1 MTVGTGAPSLPV
13 ADESQIRWRLEQL
26 RDRRYPG
33 GVVALAA
40 RPVWDGPSEISLASG
55 GRAAIR
61 LGTSVL
67 AIREAITLRSEY
79 DWVVVLTDL
88 GPNLPNGVLEHLLP
102 DCRVIGLDPWPAL
115 KSLFRASRQEFNLL
129 APSAGGSRTQLAYPV
144 LRALENGRAKG
155 EVLPPAPGG
164 VLTNDHLFTVLA
176 RMAFGFEGEISAH
189 QVALWS
195 TRTDAAE
202 VFTSWVSNADPDLA
216 AELLSWMAQRLGRLG
231 EVFVEILRTVGPA
244 DIVPLGLIAAL
255 LDDTTTA
262 AVAFPAPS
270 EVLVRTRTLLEVH
283 LGGRQISEQEL
294 IAWGNIATLA
304 ISEVTAENEVLRRT
318 DQLVDELAARELVG
332 RSEVLPAG
340 LPPRTQRVA
349 GALSDAGLTPSDDAR
364 ARVED
369 AWADL
374 LSHRDSHADTRSS
387 PRDVRVAA
395 GAIRLWRWLQTVT
408 ENPAGLADWVDY
420 YRRELSYVD
429 GAVNDVYIG
438 AHDSV
443 LAAFADLVVSEVRSR
458 RSAQDRAFARLL
470 ASSGAHHETGPRAPL
485 YVEDVLDRIVRPIT
499 APRSLE
505 VSSETTRT
513 PVLLIVADGMS
524 AAVAGEVVADA
535 LARHRPQWQEC
546 RLSALDA
553 VAAVAALPTLTQFSR
568 CSLLSGRLQRG
579 QAVEESREFSKWL
592 ASHGMAPAGKALF
605 HKGDLDA
612 VSRGNALASEVRT
625 AVEDTKHR
633 PVVACVLND
642 IDDALD
648 RSDPIGTTWDVSS
661 FKHLDP
667 LLNAAA
673 AVGRI
678 VLLLS
683 DHGHVPE
690 RREQPSAQRGQQ
702 VSARYRPA
710 DGVDVA
716 KLPADEVLLDGPRVL
731 CDGHRHRA
739 VLAVDEQLRYTALK
753 AGYHGGASPAEVV
766 IPISI
771 LVNGAI
777 PEHLALEPAPMTA
790 PAWWSAPPPSVPQ
803 TTTASTLAPKARP
816 KKPARQ
822 APQEGTLFDTETLRP
837 PTDADPASADAG
849 TRDMVDEL
857 LRSVLFNQQFQTFGR
872 YLKRPQVGALIR
884 DAINAGGVLPLT
896 RAAQLLGVKTTR
908 VGGAVSLVAQLLN
921 TDGVEVLTING
932 TDLILKQSL
941 MFEQFGVTAHGGK
954 T

>member
-1 MTVGTGAPSLPV
+1 MALVG
-13 ADESQIRWRLEQL
+13 
-26 RDRRYPG
+26 
-33 GVVALAA
+33 
-40 RPVWDGPSEISLASG
+40 G

-88 GPNLPNGVLEHLLP
+88 GSNLPIGVLEHLLP
-102 DCRVIGLDPWPAL
+102 DCRVIGLDPWPTL
-115 KSLFRASRQEFNLL
+115 RSLFRASRQEFNLL
-129 APSAGGSRTQLAYPV
+129 APTGGGSRTQLAYSV
-144 LRALENGRAKG
+144 LRALKAGRAQGKT
-155 EVLPPAPGG
+155 LPPAPGG

-176 RMAFGFEGEISAH
+176 RAAFGFDGEIGAH
-189 QVALWS
+189 QIALWS
-195 TRTDAAE
+195 MRTDAADT
-202 VFTSWVSNADPDLA
+202 FASWTDGADPDLTTQ
-216 AELLSWMAQRLGRLG
+216 LLSWVAQKLGRLG
-231 EVFVEILRTVGPA
+231 AAFVEILRTAGPA
-244 DIVPLGLIAAL
+244 DIVPLGLVAAL
-255 LDDTTTA
+255 VDDSAAA

-270 EVLVRTRTLLEVH
+270 DVLVRTRTLLEVR

-304 ISEVTAENEVLRRT
+304 ISEATAENEVLRRT
-318 DQLVDELAARELVG
+318 EQLVDELAARTLVG

-340 LPPRTQRVA
+340 LPPRIQRLAV
-349 GALSDAGLTPSDDAR
+349 ALSDAGLTPSDAAR
-364 ARVED
+364 SRVED

-374 LSHRDSHADTRSS
+374 LSHRDSHVDTRSS

-395 GAIRLWRWLQTVT
+395 GAIRLWRWLQAGTS
-408 ENPAGLADWVDY
+408 NPTGLAEWVDY

-429 GAVNDVYIG
+429 AAVNDAYIG
-438 AHDSV
+438 AHDSA
-443 LAAFADLVVSEVRSR
+443 LAMFADLIVSAVRTR
-458 RSAQDRAFARLL
+458 RSEQDRTFARLL
-470 ASSGAHHETGPRAPL
+470 ASSGTHRETGPHAPL
-485 YVEDVLDRIVRPIT
+485 YVEDVLDRIVQPIT

-505 VSSETTRT
+505 LSNEVTRA
-513 PVLLIVADGMS
+513 PLLLVVADGMS

-546 RLSALDA
+546 RLTAVDAL
-553 VAAVAALPTLTQFSR
+553 AAVAALPTLTQFSR
-568 CSLLSGRLQRG
+568 CSLFSGRLQRG
-579 QAVEESREFSKWL
+579 QAAEESREFSNWL
-592 ASHGMAPAGKALF
+592 TSHGMAPVGKTLF

-625 AVEDTKHR
+625 AIEDTKHR

-648 RSDPIGTTWDVSS
+648 RSDPIGTTWDLSS

-702 VSARYRPA
+702 VSARYRLA
-710 DGVDVA
+710 DGVDAA
-716 KLPADEVLLDGPRVL
+716 KLPADEVIADGPRVL
-731 CDGHRHRA
+731 CDGHRA
-739 VLAVDEQLRYTALK
+739 VLAVDEQLRYTSLK
-753 AGYHGGASPAEVV
+753 AGYHGGASPAEAV

-771 LVNGAI
+771 LVNGAV
-777 PEHLALEPAPMTA
+777 PEHVGLEPAPLTA
-790 PAWWSAPPPSVPQ
+790 PAWWSAPPPSPPQPTTVSTAVP
-803 TTTASTLAPKARP
+803 TGRT
-816 KKPARQ
+816 KKRVRQ
-822 APQEGTLFDTETLRP
+822 AAQEGTLFDTETLEP
-837 PTDADPASADAG
+837 PTDTNAASADVG
-849 TRDMVDEL
+849 TRDTVDEL
-857 LRSVLFNQQFQTFGR
+857 LRSALFNQQFQTFGR

-884 DAINAGGVLPLT
+884 DAISAGGILPLA
-896 RAAQLLGVKTTR
+896 RAAQLLGVKSTR
-908 VGGAVSLVAQLLN
+908 VSGAVSLMAQLLN

-932 TDLILKQSL
+932 TDLILRQSL
-941 MFEQFGVTAHGGK
+941 MFEQFGVTVPEVK